1 VEDIAMGSYKRP
13 RVFDPLDLEI
23 IDLVYEAASTQLAAR
38 HPLSNPD
45 EESVR
50 QEALRKLV
58 FACAEF
64 GSVEFDALLD
74 KVLEQSDVMRIAQ
87 PSYSTGRVKAG
98 GGEHNAL

>member
-1 VEDIAMGSYKRP
+1 MGSYKRP

-23 IDLVYEAASTQLAAR
+23 IHLVYEAASAQLAAR
-38 HPLSNPD
+38 HPPSNPD

-50 QEALRKLV
+50 QEALKKLV
-58 FACAEF
+58 FACAQF

-74 KVLEQSDVMRIAQ
+74 KVLEQSDVMSIAE

>member
-1 VEDIAMGSYKRP
+1 MAMGSFKRP
-13 RVFDPLDLEI
+13 RVFDPLDLQI
-23 IDLVYEAASTQLAAR
+23 MDLVYEAASAQLAAR

-50 QEALRKLV
+50 QEALKKLV
-58 FACAEF
+58 FACAQF

-74 KVLEQSDVMRIAQ
+74 KVLKQSEVMRIAEL
-87 PSYSTGRVKAG
+87 SYSSGWVKAG

>member
-1 VEDIAMGSYKRP
+1 MGSYKRP

-23 IDLVYEAASTQLAAR
+23 IDLVYEAASAQLAAR
-38 HPLSNPD
+38 HPPSNPD

-50 QEALRKLV
+50 QETLKKLV
-58 FACAEF
+58 FVCAQF

-87 PSYSTGRVKAG
+87 LSNSPGGVKAG
-98 GGEHNAL
+98 GSEHDAL

>member
-1 VEDIAMGSYKRP
+1 MGSYKRP

-23 IDLVYEAASTQLAAR
+23 IDLVYEAASAQLAAR
-38 HPLSNPD
+38 HPHSNPD

-50 QEALRKLV
+50 QEALKKLV
-58 FACAEF
+58 FACAQF

-74 KVLEQSDVMRIAQ
+74 KVLEQLDLLRTVE
-87 PSYSTGRVKAG
+87 PSYSTGRMKTG